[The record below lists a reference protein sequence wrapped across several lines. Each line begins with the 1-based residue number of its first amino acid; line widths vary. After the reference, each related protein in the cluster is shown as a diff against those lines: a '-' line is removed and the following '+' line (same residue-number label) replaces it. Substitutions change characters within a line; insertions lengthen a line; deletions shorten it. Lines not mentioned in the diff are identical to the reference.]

1 MKRIVSIFKAL
12 MISSIRSPS
21 VIFWNIF
28 FPVIL
33 LLILASIFTNIGK
46 GVSVK
51 IAFVNE
57 STTFKNTN
65 MDFASYISDAFKSM
79 SVATDGKTPILT
91 LEAGS
96 TQQFLNES
104 LEKLKYG
111 KINAI
116 VVIPPLFNTQVYTTL
131 LQQKSGLSLFSKP
144 QVEIYTLQND
154 QTSNV
159 AFTILSSV
167 LEAFNS
173 EFLKNSGNNSDFV
186 SPVIEYISK
195 SGQNFSY
202 VDFVVP
208 GILIMAVMTVS
219 LFGITD
225 DLLVQREKKVLRKLF
240 VAPLNKSEYFFA
252 MIFSNIIIEVI
263 QIGIIIAIGFWLG
276 ATLNFNGWSIFYVIF
291 TIVTTLPLGFFI
303 ASFAKSADSGNAM
316 ANIFNF
322 LFMFLGGL
330 FFPITGVP
338 FAVKAIAY
346 ALPTT
351 YLGNGLRSAMGVMSS
366 PTPAYL
372 NVIVPAA
379 WAIVMGIYSVKT
391 FKWEA

>member
-1 MKRIVSIFKAL
+1 MKRVFSIFKAL

-33 LLILASIFTNIGK
+33 LLILASIFTNVGK
-46 GVSVK
+46 EVSVK
-51 IAFVNE
+51 IALVNE
-57 STTFKNTN
+57 ANTFQNTN
-65 MDFASYISDAFKSM
+65 MDFASYISDAFKSL

-91 LEAGS
+91 LEASS

-104 LEKLKYG
+104 LEKLKNG
-111 KINAI
+111 KINAV
-116 VVIPPLFNTQVYTTL
+116 VVIPPLFNTQLYTAL
-131 LQQKSGLSLFSKP
+131 LGQKSGLNLFHKP
-144 QVEIYTLQND
+144 QVEIYTLQNSQSSD
-154 QTSNV
+154 V

-167 LEAFNS
+167 LESFNS
-173 EFLKNSGNNSDFV
+173 MISKNSGNSSDSV
-186 SPVIEYISK
+186 SPVIQYVSK
-195 SGQNFSY
+195 NGESFSY
-202 VDFVVP
+202 VDFMVP

-240 VAPLNKSEYFFA
+240 VAPLNKSEYFSA
-252 MIFSNIIIEVI
+252 MILSNLIIEIIQIIII
-263 QIGIIIAIGFWLG
+263 MMIGFLLG
-276 ATLNFNGWSIFYVIF
+276 ANLNFNGWSIFYVIF
-291 TIVTTLPLGFFI
+291 TIATTLPFGFFI

-330 FFPITGVP
+330 FFPITSVP
-338 FAVKAIAY
+338 FAVKVIAY

-351 YLGNGLRSAMGVMSS
+351 YLGNGMRSAMGIMSS
-366 PTPAYL
+366 PTPSYL
-372 NVIVPAA
+372 NVIVPLA
-379 WAIVMGIYSVKT
+379 WAIAMGIYSVKT

>member
-1 MKRIVSIFKAL
+1 

-33 LLILASIFTNIGK
+33 LLILVSIFTNIGK
-46 GVSVK
+46 DVSVK
-51 IAFVNE
+51 VALINE
-57 STTFKNTN
+57 TTTFQNTN
-65 MDFASYISDAFKSM
+65 MDFASYISDAFKSL

-91 LEAGS
+91 LEASS
-96 TQQFLNES
+96 TQRFLNES
-104 LEKLKYG
+104 LEKLKNG
-111 KINAI
+111 KINAVI
-116 VVIPPLFNTQVYTTL
+116 VIPQLFNTQVYVAL
-131 LQQKSGLSLFSKP
+131 AQQRSGFKLFSKP
-144 QVEIYTLQND
+144 QVEIYTLQNS
-154 QTSNV
+154 QTSDV

-167 LEAFNS
+167 LESFNS

-186 SPVIEYISK
+186 SPVTKYISK

-202 VDFVVP
+202 VDFIVP

-252 MIFSNIIIEVI
+252 MILSNIVIEII
-263 QIGIIIAIGFWLG
+263 QIGIIIAIGFWIG

-338 FAVKAIAY
+338 FAIKAISY
-346 ALPTT
+346 VLPTT
-351 YLGNGLRSAMGVMSS
+351 YLGNGLRSAMGIMSS

-372 NVIVPAA
+372 NILIPLV
-379 WAIVMGIYSVKT
+379 WAVVMSIYSVKT